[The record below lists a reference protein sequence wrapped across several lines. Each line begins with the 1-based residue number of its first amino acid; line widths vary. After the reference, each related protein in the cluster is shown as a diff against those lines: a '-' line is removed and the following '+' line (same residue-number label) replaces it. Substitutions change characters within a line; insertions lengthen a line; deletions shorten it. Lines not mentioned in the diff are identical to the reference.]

1 MVTIRT
7 RSAEDTM
14 NLGERLGRELEPG
27 DVVALYGELGSGK
40 TTLTKGLARGLGV
53 PTEVFSPTFTLI
65 HEHPGGRIPLY
76 HVDLYRLEDEE
87 EVWNLGIED
96 YLYGNGVTIIEWA
109 ERMPSLLPEVRLDL
123 KLVVTGDEEREI
135 SMESNSERLRNVI
148 EGLAEDAR
156 ACD

>member
-1 MVTIRT
+1 
-7 RSAEDTM
+7 M